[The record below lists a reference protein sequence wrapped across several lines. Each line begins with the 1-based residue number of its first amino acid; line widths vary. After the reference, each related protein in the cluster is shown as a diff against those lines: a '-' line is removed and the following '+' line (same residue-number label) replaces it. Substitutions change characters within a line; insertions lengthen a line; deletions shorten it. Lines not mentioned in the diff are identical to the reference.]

1 MLWKRG
7 RRWMI
12 VFVIAVTLPAVVSCA
27 LGPTTAPVAA
37 HSECAGWS
45 PIRLSAHDVDVLSDA
60 AVTQVLSHNRYGA
73 ARCGWKP

>member
-7 RRWMI
+7 QRWMTACAMLATLNAVASCDRGPI
-12 VFVIAVTLPAVVSCA
+12 V
-27 LGPTTAPVAA
+27 APVVPDN
-37 HSECAGWS
+37 CAGWA

-73 ARCGWKP
+73 ARCGWTP